1 MNFTRECNYQACV
14 PFKFESF
21 YAHIKICTFFFQRYV
36 HFSNILFK
44 LKKPWATFHFVH
56 FYGAR
61 YVQHKLLPRMVSYF
75 LSRIWLAIA
84 DKSFE
89 VKLVRRTEVTIIIL
103 CNEVCR
109 FTWYSPG
116 IHTRPFIFI
125 SASLSSSSLS
135 TSSKKSAMCLLVK

>member
-14 PFKFESF
+14 CLLNLNNFM
-21 YAHIKICTFFFQRYV
+21 HIAMYIFPSKICTFFKYSLQIEKTLSHLSFCPFLR
-36 HFSNILFK
+36 SN
-44 LKKPWATFHFVH
+44 
-56 FYGAR
+56 
-61 YVQHKLLPRMVSYF
+61 VQHKLLPRMVSYF

-125 SASLSSSSLS
+125 SASLSSASLS